1 MIYCPGPRNHIR
13 FKVKAVLDLPNY
25 ASKKNYNMLQA
36 LIHLM
41 QLLKN
46 DFITLIDEVEKL
58 DIPKLLNVP
67 TNLEN
72 LKTKVDNLGDDELKN
87 EQEHT

>member
-1 MIYCPGPRNHIR
+1 
-13 FKVKAVLDLPNY
+13 
-25 ASKKNYNMLQA
+25 MLQA

-46 DFITLIDEVEKL
+46 DFITLIDEVDKL

-72 LKTKVDNLGDDELKN
+72 LKTKLDNLGVDELKN